1 MPRPKDD
8 SKLEAIHSAAASLVL
23 RTGFSG
29 LTMAAVAKEAGVA
42 TGTLYVYYKAKDAL
56 IEGAFRAVKGSVATA
71 LADVPFGEAA
81 SAYPKVF
88 KAVWNAYFRW
98 CERFP
103 EKMLFL
109 ETALYSGYVSARA
122 IEEAEAAFG
131 PLDAFIRAGV
141 DADHVINLEP
151 AILKAQ
157 VTGAIHEIIRLTL
170 REGRKLSAGTAAR
183 LCDAAWA
190 GIRS

>member
-8 SKLEAIHSAAASLVL
+8 SKLEAIHLAAARLVL

-29 LTMAAVAKEAGVA
+29 LTMAAVAKEASVA
-42 TGTLYVYYKAKDAL
+42 TGTLYIYYKAKDAL
-56 IEGAFRAVKGSVATA
+56 IEGAFMAVKGSVAEA
-71 LADVPFGEAA
+71 MAKVPFNEAA

-88 KAVWNAYFRW
+88 RAVWNAYYRW

-103 EKMLFL
+103 ERMLFL
-109 ETALYSGYVSARA
+109 ETALYSGHVSSQT
-122 IEEAEAAFG
+122 IDKAEAAFA

-141 DADHVINLEP
+141 DAGHVHTLEP

-170 REGRKLSAGTAAR
+170 RDGKKLSAAVTAK
-183 LCDAAWA
+183 LCNAAWSGVRA
-190 GIRS
+190 